1 MVWWGVFDSKFI
13 PWSTVK
19 DHYATLVDRNVP
31 GRAYWPDFLTL
42 LGLPLIAGCYVGIRA
57 QLRDMSSYIGGVA
70 IFTALLF
77 GLVIYIFQLRMSLL
91 DNPNVPR
98 DGALV
103 SFIDQVFAN
112 VNYAVLVGVI
122 ATTLGM
128 SVAVTAGN
136 DGEVNRFWSA
146 VLVAIGVHLMLV
158 VLMCIK
164 RLRAAYREIKKLPR
178 SSRI

>member
-1 MVWWGVFDSKFI
+1 
-13 PWSTVK
+13 
-19 DHYATLVDRNVP
+19 
-31 GRAYWPDFLTL
+31 
-42 LGLPLIAGCYVGIRA
+42 
-57 QLRDMSSYIGGVA
+57 
-70 IFTALLF
+70 
-77 GLVIYIFQLRMSLL
+77 MSLL

-146 VLVAIGVHLMLV
+146 VLVAIGVHLML
-158 VLMCIK
+158 
-164 RLRAAYREIKKLPR
+164 
-178 SSRI
+178 SF